1 MGDGG
6 DWVKSSPNIPCPCQS
21 GTKYKKCC
29 RPYHLGGWAPDAPS
43 LMRSRYSA
51 YALNLPDYIIAT
63 THPNNPDFT
72 TDTARWRAEIT
83 AFCTQTE
90 FRGLTILDV
99 EAGNSE
105 SYVTFRAK
113 LSTGDMIERS
123 RFVYEEGRWWYVD
136 GEVATA

>member
-1 MGDGG
+1 
-6 DWVKSSPNIPCPCQS
+6 
-21 GTKYKKCC
+21 
-29 RPYHLGGWAPDAPS
+29 
-43 LMRSRYSA
+43 MRSRYSA

-99 EAGNSE
+99 EADKSE

-136 GEVATA
+136 GEVEAI